1 MGLLRTDI
9 WRTGILSC
17 PMSDI
22 LRHGDVAGLP
32 VTWLPDPG
40 PFRFLADPFGLWRD
54 GRLYLFVEAYD
65 YRVRIGRIDVFVFD
79 RGMRLLEARP
89 VLSEPWH
96 LSYPVVIA
104 EGDEIYLLPEAYR
117 SGRLTLYRAVSFPDR
132 WERVPDF
139 VFPEAAIDASPVQ
152 IDGRWWM
159 FYSPSGGSGEDRQS
173 LLHVAW
179 ADTLRGPWHPHPGNP
194 VRRDRR
200 SARPGGTPVLVDGRV
215 ILPTQDCTNTYGGA
229 IVPLTVTDLG
239 TTHFVGQAGPP
250 IVPASEW
257 TPYTDGLHTLSAAG
271 EVTLVDAK
279 RISRSPRR
287 IAIALDRLGRRMIG
301 TGAGG

>member
-1 MGLLRTDI
+1 MGILRTDI

-17 PMSDI
+17 PLPDI
-22 LRHGDVAGLP
+22 LARGGVDGLT

-54 GRLYLFVEAYD
+54 DHLYLFAEAYD
-65 YRVRIGRIDVFVFD
+65 YRDRIGRIDVFVFD
-79 RGMRLLEARP
+79 RALRLLDARSA
-89 VLSEPWH
+89 LSEPWH
-96 LSYPVVIA
+96 LSYPVVIV

-132 WERVPDF
+132 WEKVSDF
-139 VFPEAAIDASPVQ
+139 AFPEAAIDASPVW

-159 FYSPSGGSGEDRQS
+159 FYTPPGGSGADKQS

-179 ADTLRGPWHPHPGNP
+179 ADALRGPWHLHPGNP

-200 SARPGGTPVLVDGRV
+200 SARPGGTPIVIDGRV
-215 ILPTQDCTNTYGGA
+215 VLPTQDCRGTYGAA
-229 IVPLTVTDLG
+229 IVPLTVTDLAPTRFG
-239 TTHFVGQAGPP
+239 AQAREAIAPP
-250 IVPASEW
+250 AAW
-257 TPYTDGLHTLSAAG
+257 NPYNDGLHTLSAAG

-287 IAIALDRLGRRMIG
+287 IVIDLGRLVA
-301 TGAGG
+301 AG

>member
-1 MGLLRTDI
+1 MGILRTDI

-17 PMSDI
+17 PLSDI
-22 LRHGDVAGLP
+22 LARGGVDGLP

-54 GRLYLFVEAYD
+54 DRLYLFAEAYD
-65 YRVRIGRIDVFVFD
+65 YRDRIGRIDVFVFD
-79 RGMRLLEARP
+79 RALRLLDARP

-96 LSYPVVIA
+96 LSYPVVIVD
-104 EGDEIYLLPEAYR
+104 EDEIYLLPEAYR

-132 WERVPDF
+132 WEKVSGF
-139 VFPEAAIDASPVQ
+139 AFPEAAIDASPVR
-152 IDGRWWM
+152 IEDRWWM
-159 FYSPSGGSGEDRQS
+159 FYSPPGGSGADRQS

-179 ADTLRGPWHPHPGNP
+179 ADRLCGPWHRHPGNP

-200 SARPGGTPVLVDGRV
+200 SARPGGTPVATGGQVV
-215 ILPTQDCTNTYGGA
+215 LPTQDCTATYGGA
-229 IVPLTVTDLG
+229 IVPLAITELTPERFAARAG
-239 TTHFVGQAGPP
+239 TP
-250 IVPASEW
+250 IVAPADWAPS
-257 TPYTDGLHTLSAAG
+257 TDGLHTLSAVG

-287 IAIALDRLGRRMIG
+287 IAIELERLARRQ
-301 TGAGG
+301 AR